1 MKLSAYLSL
10 SRHGVF
16 YFRWPLPRTDRGC
29 RPMIRISLRTR
40 CPERAGTLA
49 RYLAS
54 CGQITRDNK
63 ELARL
68 RQDKLRELV
77 RAFFQAQLDQYLEWL
92 NNRGLTPKALEDARC
107 EMLDH
112 QDHLDSQRL
121 TEMYLP
127 IERFKRKSGVSD
139 EDWFDSLP
147 NAITELRKGRRDMLQ
162 LVLEAVQQL
171 EPYNYRDGKLA
182 PKDEKPV
189 PQSSTPPPSS
199 ATLGMA
205 VKDFVAEHSR
215 QWPAKTAQQVQAYL
229 NILLE
234 HFGNDRPLA
243 TISKADASEVK
254 KILQSLPASR
264 NTKPSLLDLPLS
276 EVIKV
281 SGHKTIA
288 PKTIN
293 AHIAAFRRL
302 FDWAERHGHSPHKL
316 FEGMKVPKAKDAATE
331 RKPFTRE
338 QTRLMFSH
346 LTEDTTGL
354 IRSESHKWGS
364 LLGIFTGA
372 RLNEICQL
380 DIADV
385 QQEDGVWLLNVTDE
399 GEDNNKRVKARA
411 SRRKVPVHSEL
422 LRLGFIDFVTSRSHN
437 SRLFPDYS
445 FNQNGGY
452 GRNLGRW
459 FNETTFLPK
468 LGLKAPGIVFHCL
481 RHTMVTRLG
490 QAGVAEPI
498 IQCVVGHAREGV
510 TQQVYLREGYTVQQ
524 LKAAIDQFNL

>member
-16 YFRWPLPRTDRGC
+16 YFRWPLPRTDRDC

-40 CPERAGTLA
+40 CPDRAGTLA

-54 CGQITRDNK
+54 CGQITRDNQ

-77 RAFFQAQLDQYLEWL
+77 RGFFQAQLDQYLEWI
-92 NNRGLTPKALEDARC
+92 NNRGLSPKALEDARC
-107 EMLDH
+107 ELLDH
-112 QDHLDSQRL
+112 EDHLNTQRL
-121 TEMYLP
+121 TAMYLP
-127 IERFKRKSGVSD
+127 IERFKRKTGVSD

-162 LVLEAVQQL
+162 LVLDAVNHFDRYSYGEQPTAAQG
-171 EPYNYRDGKLA
+171 R
-182 PKDEKPV
+182 
-189 PQSSTPPPSS
+189 TPSPAS
-199 ATLGMA
+199 ATLGLA

-215 QWPAKTAQQVQAYL
+215 QWPAKTTMQVQAYL
-229 NILLE
+229 NILVE
-234 HFGNDRPLA
+234 HFGDERPLA

-254 KILQSLPASR
+254 KVLQLLPASR
-264 NTKPSLLDLPLS
+264 NTKPALLKLPLS
-276 EVIKV
+276 EVVKV
-281 SGHKTIA
+281 TGHKRIA

-293 AHIAAFRRL
+293 ALIDSFRRL

-338 QTRLMFSH
+338 QTGLMFTH
-346 LTEDTTGL
+346 LTENTTGL

-364 LLGIFTGA
+364 LLGMFTGA

-380 DIADV
+380 EITDV

-399 GEDNNKRVKARA
+399 GEDNNKRVKAKA

-422 LRLGFIDFVTSRSHN
+422 LRLGFIDFVTSRSH
-437 SRLFPDYS
+437 SQRLFPDYS

-468 LGLKAPGIVFHCL
+468 LGLKSPGIVFHCL

-498 IQCVVGHAREGV
+498 IQSVVGHAREGV

-524 LKAAIDQFNL
+524 LKAAIDQFVV

>member
-16 YFRWPLPRTDRGC
+16 YFRWPLPRTDLDC

-40 CPERAGTLA
+40 CPDRAGTLA

-54 CGQITRDNK
+54 CGLITRDNR

-77 RAFFQAQLDQYLEWL
+77 KGFFQAQLDQYLEWI
-92 NNRGLTPKALEDARC
+92 NNRGLSPRALADARS

-112 QDHLDSQRL
+112 EDHLDSHRL

-127 IERFKRKSGVSD
+127 IERFKRKTGVSD
-139 EDWFDSLP
+139 ADWFDSLP
-147 NAITELRKGRRDMLQ
+147 NAITELRKGRRDMLRR
-162 LVLEAVQQL
+162 VLEAVERLDNYSYGGQQ
-171 EPYNYRDGKLA
+171 
-182 PKDEKPV
+182 V
-189 PQSSTPPPSS
+189 PPETPPAPPTS
-199 ATLGMA
+199 AALGTA
-205 VKDFVAEHSR
+205 IRDFIAEHSR
-215 QWPAKTAQQVQAYL
+215 QWPAKTTMQVQAYL
-229 NILLE
+229 NILAE
-234 HFGNDRPLA
+234 HFGADRHLGEI
-243 TISKADASEVK
+243 TKADASEVK
-254 KILQSLPASR
+254 KILQALPASR
-264 NTKPSLLDLPLS
+264 NTKPALKHLPLA
-276 EVIKV
+276 EAIKV

-293 AHIAAFRRL
+293 AHIDAFRRF
-302 FDWAERHGHSPHKL
+302 FDWAERHGHSPHRL
-316 FEGMKVPKAKDAATE
+316 FEGMKVPKAKEAATE

-338 QTRLMFSH
+338 QTRIMYTE
-346 LTEDTTGL
+346 LTQNTSGL
-354 IRSESHKWGS
+354 VRSDSHKWGS
-364 LLGIFTGA
+364 LLGMFTGA

-380 DIADV
+380 GITDI
-385 QQEDGVWLLNVTDE
+385 QQEGGIWLLHVTDE
-399 GEDNNKRVKARA
+399 GDDNNKRVKAKA
-411 SRRKVPVHSEL
+411 SRRKVPIHREL
-422 LRLGFIDFVTSRSHN
+422 IRLGFLDFVASRSH
-437 SRLFPDYS
+437 SPRLFHDYS

-459 FNETTFLPK
+459 FNETSFLPK
-468 LGLKAPGIVFHCL
+468 LGLKAEGVVFHCL

-524 LKAAIDQFNL
+524 LKEAIDLFDF

>member
-16 YFRWPLPRTDRGC
+16 YFRWPLPRTDRDC

-40 CPERAGTLA
+40 CPDRAGILA

-77 RAFFQAQLDQYLEWL
+77 RGFFQAQLDQYLAWIS
-92 NNRGLTPKALEDARC
+92 NRGLPPRALEDARC

-112 QDHLDSQRL
+112 EDHLDSNRL
-121 TEMYLP
+121 TTIYLP
-127 IERFKRKSGVSD
+127 IERFKRKTGVSD

-147 NAITELRKGRRDMLQ
+147 SAITELRKGRRDMLRS
-162 LVLEAVQQL
+162 VLDAVEHLDSYTYGEQ
-171 EPYNYRDGKLA
+171 PPVKPSHA
-182 PKDEKPV
+182 P
-189 PQSSTPPPSS
+189 TPAS
-199 ATLGMA
+199 ATLGA
-205 VKDFVAEHSR
+205 AIEDFIAEHSR
-215 QWPAKTAQQVQAYL
+215 QWPMKTTQQVQAYL

-234 HFGNDRPLA
+234 HFGAERPLGA
-243 TISKADASEVK
+243 ISKADASEVK
-254 KILQSLPASR
+254 KVLQLLPASR
-264 NTKPSLLDLPLS
+264 NTKPALRQLPLS
-276 EVIKV
+276 EVVKV
-281 SGHKTIA
+281 AGHKTIA

-293 AHIAAFRRL
+293 AHIDAFRRL
-302 FDWAERHGHSPHKL
+302 FDWAERHGHSPHRL

-331 RKPFTRE
+331 RKPFTKE
-338 QTRLMFSH
+338 QMRLMFLE
-346 LTEDTTGL
+346 LTENSTGL

-364 LLGIFTGA
+364 LLGMFTGA

-380 DIADV
+380 EIADV

-399 GEDNNKRVKARA
+399 GEDNNKRVKAKA

-422 LRLGFIDFVTSRSHN
+422 LRLGFLEFVDSRSHRP
-437 SRLFPDYS
+437 RLFYDYS

-459 FNETTFLPK
+459 FNETSFLPK
-468 LGLKAPGIVFHCL
+468 LGLKTDGTVFHCL

-524 LKAAIDQFNL
+524 LKAAIDQFTL